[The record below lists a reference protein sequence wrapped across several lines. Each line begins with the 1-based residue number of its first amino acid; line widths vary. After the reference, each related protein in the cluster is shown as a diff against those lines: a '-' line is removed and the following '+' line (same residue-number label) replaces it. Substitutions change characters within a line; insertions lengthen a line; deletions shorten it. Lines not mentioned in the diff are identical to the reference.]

1 MNYGKLNEKW
11 RCPKTTKELIVRSLY
26 LEIVAT
32 ILLLLHALI
41 KGDLRIRMGSFLSFG
56 GHN

>member
-11 RCPKTTKELIVRSLY
+11 LCPKTTKELIVSSLY
-26 LEIVAT
+26 LGIMAT

-41 KGDLRIRMGSFLSFG
+41 KGDLRIRTGSFLSIG